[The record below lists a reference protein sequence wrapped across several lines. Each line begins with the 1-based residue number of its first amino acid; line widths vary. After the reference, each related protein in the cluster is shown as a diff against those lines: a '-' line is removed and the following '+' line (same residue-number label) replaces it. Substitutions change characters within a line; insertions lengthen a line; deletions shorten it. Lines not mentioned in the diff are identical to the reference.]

1 MMVAGFSSLS
11 YNSPQVEEM
20 DEEVVSYVIS
30 P

>member
-11 YNSPQVEEM
+11 YNSTQVEEM